1 MRTPVAWVTS
11 ALVLLMFNRKLFPG
25 TPEMPTNYP
34 HKMKYSRR
42 RLLFDISTALL
53 YLTAFAPMLFPL
65 FLNLES
71 LSGSVVPENFELA
84 TEKRAKER
92 QEFEKRLANL
102 EARRE
107 KLQEQVR
114 QQEEEREK
122 EEIAKL
128 RQELVSELVLNRDPK
143 ARVNVLNELMSMF
156 SCFKTTFSSFPV
168 TN

>member
-1 MRTPVAWVTS
+1 MI
-11 ALVLLMFNRKLFPG
+11 LVLLCF
-25 TPEMPTNYP
+25 TW
-34 HKMKYSRR
+34 
-42 RLLFDISTALL
+42 
-53 YLTAFAPMLFPL
+53 TAFAPMLFPL

-71 LSGSVVPENFELA
+71 LSGSVVPESFELA

-92 QEFEKRLANL
+92 QEFEKRLADL

-107 KLQEQVR
+107 KLQQRVR

-128 RQELVSELVLNRDPK
+128 RQELVSELILSPK
-143 ARVNVLNELMSMF
+143 ECVNVLNELMSMLR
-156 SCFKTTFSSFPV
+156 CLKTAFSSFSV